1 MIPAFFEPAQLNSK
15 EIAELIEGTRWSD
28 KFSWQDILMLAKYC
42 VAYYEPAGT
51 TLVREGDRDRFM
63 CLVTEGRVQIRKDQG
78 FGGSR
83 VIAQLGQGQ
92 AFGEMALF
100 DAEPRSAT
108 VEAET
113 DTTLVRLSIEDF
125 HRLTREVPELG
136 IKLLTKIASLMS
148 QRLRQTSGRLVEAL
162 ADD

>member
-1 MIPAFFEPAQLNSK
+1 
-15 EIAELIEGTRWSD
+15 
-28 KFSWQDILMLAKYC
+28 
-42 VAYYEPAGT
+42 
-51 TLVREGDRDRFM
+51 M
-63 CLVTEGRVQIRKDQG
+63 CLVTEGKVRIQKDQAV
-78 FGGSR
+78 GGSQ
-83 VIAQLGQGQ
+83 VIAQLGPGQ

-113 DTTLVRLSIEDF
+113 DTTLVRLSTEDF
-125 HRLTREVPELG
+125 QRLTREAPELG

-162 ADD
+162 AGD

>member
-1 MIPAFFEPAQLNSK
+1 M
-15 EIAELIEGTRWSD
+15 
-28 KFSWQDILMLAKYC
+28 MLAKYC

-51 TLVREGDRDRFM
+51 TLVREGD
-63 CLVTEGRVQIRKDQG
+63 TERRVRIRKDEG
-78 FGGSR
+78 FGGSQ
-83 VIAQLGQGQ
+83 VIAQLGEGH

-113 DTTLVRLSIEDF
+113 DTTLVRLSTEDF
-125 HRLTREVPELG
+125 DRLIREVPELG
-136 IKLLTKIASLMS
+136 IKLITKIASLMS

>member
-1 MIPAFFEPAQLNSK
+1 MTPAFFEPAPLSSK

-51 TLVREGDRDRFM
+51 TLVREGD
-63 CLVTEGRVQIRKDQG
+63 TERRVRIRKDEG

-113 DTTLVRLSIEDF
+113 DTTLVRLSTEDF
-125 HRLTREVPELG
+125 DRLIREVPELG
-136 IKLLTKIASLMS
+136 IKLITKIASLMS

>member
-1 MIPAFFEPAQLNSK
+1 MTPAFFEPAPLSAK

-28 KFSWQDILMLAKYC
+28 QFSWRDILTLAKYC

-63 CLVTEGRVQIRKDQG
+63 CLVTEGRVRIQKDQG
-78 FGGSR
+78 FQGSH
-83 VIAQLGQGQ
+83 VIAQLGPGQ

-113 DTTLVRLSIEDF
+113 DTTLVRLSTEDF
-125 HRLTREVPELG
+125 QRLTREAPELG

-162 ADD
+162 AGG

>member
-1 MIPAFFEPAQLNSK
+1 MTPAFFEPAPLSAK

-28 KFSWQDILMLAKYC
+28 QFSWQDILTLAKYC

-51 TLVREGDRDRFM
+51 TLVREGDRERFM
-63 CLVTEGRVQIRKDQG
+63 CLVTEGRVRIQKDQG
-78 FGGSR
+78 FGGSH
-83 VIAQLGQGQ
+83 VIAELGPGQ

-113 DTTLVRLSIEDF
+113 DTTLVRLSTEDF
-125 HRLTREVPELG
+125 QRLTREAPELG

-162 ADD
+162 AGG

>member
-1 MIPAFFEPAQLNSK
+1 MIPAFFEPAPLSAK
-15 EIAELIEGTRWSD
+15 EIAELIESTRWSD
-28 KFSWQDILMLAKYC
+28 QFSWQDILMLAKYC
-42 VAYYEPAGT
+42 LAYHEPAGA
-51 TLVREGDRDRFM
+51 TLVREGDTERFM
-63 CLVTEGRVQIRKDQG
+63 CLVTSGTIRIHKDQG
-78 FGGSR
+78 FGGSH
-83 VIAQLGQGQ
+83 VIAQLGPGQ

-113 DTTLVRLSIEDF
+113 DTTLVRFSTDDL
-125 HRLTREVPELG
+125 HRLTHDVPELG

-162 ADD
+162 AGD